1 MDIQHT
7 NTPPTERLFDVSKVE
22 ALLRDVKSV
31 GDLTKPGG
39 VIQEMIKSTVE
50 RILQG
55 EQEHHL
61 GYPAHEKA
69 TERRANSRNGYSRKT
84 LKTSAGDV
92 EIEIP
97 RDRDGSFEPQIVKS
111 YERTDTTLEDQITG
125 MYARGMSVRDIQ
137 SQLESFYGVDVS
149 PALISKITDKVLEGI
164 NEWQS
169 RPLEDVYAVV
179 FLDAIH
185 YKIRLDSK
193 VVSKA
198 AYTVMGID
206 LQGKVD
212 VLGLWLSETEGAHFW
227 LTVLTELKKRGVR
240 DILIACVDGLY
251 AGRN

>member
-111 YERTDTTLEDQITG
+111 YERTDTTLEDP
-125 MYARGMSVRDIQ
+125 
-137 SQLESFYGVDVS
+137 S
-149 PALISKITDKVLEGI
+149 PLRQRRSK
-164 NEWQS
+164 
-169 RPLEDVYAVV
+169 
-179 FLDAIH
+179 
-185 YKIRLDSK
+185 
-193 VVSKA
+193 
-198 AYTVMGID
+198 
-206 LQGKVD
+206 
-212 VLGLWLSETEGAHFW
+212 
-227 LTVLTELKKRGVR
+227 
-240 DILIACVDGLY
+240 
-251 AGRN
+251 